1 MRCKQRIPVV
11 KILIIDDHPLIRKG
25 LILVLNQENNS
36 SFNVDEADGELD
48 ALKLMSENSYDLVL
62 LDVSLNGRSGLDILA
77 WIKKEYQAVPVL
89 IISMHPEDQYA
100 LRAMRLGA
108 AGYLS
113 KHSAA
118 VDLIQAIHQI
128 GMCGKY
134 ISPTLSLLL
143 AEEVARRTDSSG
155 PLHKILSN
163 REMEIG
169 RLISSGLTP
178 REIATTLNLSV
189 KTINTYRFRLLHKLA
204 VRNNVDLT
212 TYYIENKL
220 LC

>member
-1 MRCKQRIPVV
+1 M

-36 SFNVDEADGELD
+36 SFTVDEADGELD
-48 ALKLMSENSYDLVL
+48 ALKLLSENSYDLVL
-62 LDVSLNGRSGLDILA
+62 LDISLNGRSGLDILV
-77 WIKKEYQAVPVL
+77 WIKKEYQSVPVL
-89 IISMHPEDQYA
+89 VISMHPEDQYA

-113 KHSAA
+113 KHSAT
-118 VDLIQAIHQI
+118 VDLIHAVNEIRT
-128 GMCGKY
+128 CGKY
-134 ISPTLSLLL
+134 ISPALSLLL
-143 AEEVARRTDSSG
+143 AEEVGRRTDSRD
-155 PLHKILSN
+155 PLYKTLSN

-169 RLISSGLTP
+169 RLISSGLAP

-204 VRNNVDLT
+204 VRNNVDLA
-212 TYYIENKL
+212 TYYIENSL